1 MTCPDAECHSNLQDL
16 KDCTKM
22 LKNKNINIQL
32 DIEKKVSRKE
42 LWFILL
48 SGLTLS
54 VPIFFTSAVKNVD
67 WKLEREAKSAMNK
80 LAIEVMA
87 KETQKDIANINEKI
101 CDIRKQQ
108 EQLPNIVYNV
118 VKEAME
124 DARVK

>member
-22 LKNKNINIQL
+22 LKNKNIDIQL

-67 WKLEREAKSAMNK
+67 WKLDRESKSAMNK
-80 LAIEVMA
+80 LAIEVMTTS
-87 KETQKDIANINEKI
+87 TQKDIASINEKI
-101 CDIRKQQ
+101 CAIQKQQ
-108 EQLPNIVYNV
+108 EQLPDLIYYT
-118 VKEAME
+118 VKKAVN
-124 DARVK
+124 DSARR